1 MADTKAERK
10 AIHDSSLQGL
20 AQAVRRLSA
29 LRELEVTTLDKGHAD
44 FLLPQVCQPGER
56 GGVMLLSMTICL
68 VWFGLHVRA
77 SGGHRPCATNVTG
90 SHTCVPDTFRVWL
103 A

>member
-44 FLLPQVCQPGER
+44 FLLPQVC
-56 GGVMLLSMTICL
+56 V
-68 VWFGLHVRA
+68 VA
-77 SGGHRPCATNVTG
+77 
-90 SHTCVPDTFRVWL
+90 
-103 A
+103 